1 MIHIS
6 HRTKSVVV
14 PFRDDVFNLF
24 PHSKRF
30 SWEGADCLVLPH
42 GIDETTMLRN
52 LEIHIPAPII
62 EHYDFPSADRKRP
75 FDKQVLTAAS
85 MVMNPYSYVL
95 NSMGTGKTKAAIW
108 AFDYLRS
115 IGRANKMLVVA
126 PLSTLNFTWAREIF
140 NTIPTMS
147 VGVLTGSKAR
157 RTRILKENHD
167 IYIVNHDGIKVMFD
181 QLMQRGDIDTI
192 CFDEAA
198 AYRNARADRS
208 KAARKLTER
217 RKYVWAMTGSPTPSA
232 PVDAFGLA
240 RLITPA
246 TAPRSWT
253 SFRTETMLQVSQFK
267 WVPRADAAEIVSR
280 VLQPAVRYTLEDITE
295 LPALIIRDVEC
306 GMGPRQLATYEAL
319 RDHAS
324 ALLRE
329 GAITAANGG
338 VVFSKMLQASIGWI
352 YDNDH
357 NVIELDNKERCD
369 ALLELVDAAERKVIV
384 FSPFKS
390 ATAGI
395 EKIFAKDGIDFAT
408 VTGDTPHGR
417 RTDIFSAFQGTD
429 KYRVLN
435 AHPECMSHGLTL
447 TAADTIIWFGPVTK
461 LETYEQANARITRVG
476 QAHKQQVIRLVST
489 SAERMLYKRLAQK
502 EDLQHSV
509 LDMIAELTGDRK

>member
-1 MIHIS
+1 
-6 HRTKSVVV
+6 
-14 PFRDDVFNLF
+14 
-24 PHSKRF
+24 
-30 SWEGADCLVLPH
+30 
-42 GIDETTMLRN
+42 
-52 LEIHIPAPII
+52 
-62 EHYDFPSADRKRP
+62 
-75 FDKQVLTAAS
+75 
-85 MVMNPYSYVL
+85 
-95 NSMGTGKTKAAIW
+95 
-108 AFDYLRS
+108 
-115 IGRANKMLVVA
+115 
-126 PLSTLNFTWAREIF
+126 
-140 NTIPTMS
+140 
-147 VGVLTGSKAR
+147 
-157 RTRILKENHD
+157 
-167 IYIVNHDGIKVMFD
+167 
-181 QLMQRGDIDTI
+181 
-192 CFDEAA
+192 
-198 AYRNARADRS
+198 
-208 KAARKLTER
+208 
-217 RKYVWAMTGSPTPSA
+217 
-232 PVDAFGLA
+232 
-240 RLITPA
+240 
-246 TAPRSWT
+246 
-253 SFRTETMLQVSQFK
+253 
-267 WVPRADAAEIVSR
+267 
-280 VLQPAVRYTLEDITE
+280 
-295 LPALIIRDVEC
+295 
-306 GMGPRQLATYEAL
+306 MGPRQLATYEAL